1 MVQEVGAGIVKKVT
15 SGDIVAMMDRP
26 IKGSFI
32 RGKDMEEVFRF
43 RREVRMMESGN
54 KECMQVKRG
63 SLVGNNL
70 FLGDG
75 IYLYANGDMY
85 EGGFKNGKFNGFGKY
100 TVNSSGQFV
109 EGEFK
114 DGKPVHVG
122 VETKKQEV
130 SDVLDKQKIEQ
141 WKEQNQKI
149 IEERKKHR
157 RSVEGLKP

>member
-1 MVQEVGAGIVKKVT
+1 MMEV
-15 SGDIVAMMDRP
+15 R
-26 IKGSFI
+26 IKDSFI

-43 RREVRMMESGN
+43 QREALMMENGN
-54 KECMQVKRG
+54 MECIQVQRK
-63 SLVGNNL
+63 SQEGNNL

-100 TVNSSGQFV
+100 TVNSTGQFV

-130 SDVLDKQKIEQ
+130 TDVLDKQKIEQ

-149 IEERKKHR
+149 IEERKKYR
-157 RSVEGLKP
+157 RSIEGFKP